1 MSYPSPSKE
10 GFALV
15 KGGSSGVRGDA
26 MKYRSILTRSLY
38 DVTEIVDQSAG
49 QSLQIE
55 KSPWSLN
62 EE

>member
-1 MSYPSPSKE
+1 
-10 GFALV
+10 
-15 KGGSSGVRGDA
+15 VRGDA